1 MIEAQVLEKDQDPSL
16 GHYLQ
21 EWLAHARGRV
31 RATTYTGYEYL
42 IRVHAVP
49 ALGEVPLSELSPLH
63 FQRLSCDEGV
73 GGSVLSTWALLGIW
87 LIPAGQRVLGTPHRP
102 TVSMKLGDSI
112 TPSTIR
118 DRSCQQRGSLPPHP
132 RSRS

>member
-1 MIEAQVLEKDQDPSL
+1 MIEAQVLEQDQDPCL

-31 RATTYTGYEYL
+31 RATTYGGYEYL

-63 FQRLSCDEGV
+63 FQRLYSSLLVPERHLSAGT
-73 GGSVLSTWALLGIW
+73 VLNLHLVLTQALG
-87 LIPAGQRVLGTPHRP
+87 
-102 TVSMKLGDSI
+102 
-112 TPSTIR
+112 
-118 DRSCQQRGSLPPHP
+118 
-132 RSRS
+132 